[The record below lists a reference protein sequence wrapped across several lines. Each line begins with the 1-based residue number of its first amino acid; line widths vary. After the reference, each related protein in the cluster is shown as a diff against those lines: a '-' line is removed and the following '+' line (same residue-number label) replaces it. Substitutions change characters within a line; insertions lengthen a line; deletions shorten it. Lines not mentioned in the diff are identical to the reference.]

1 MPDIT
6 PVTRPVSPEQP
17 EPREDEVVA
26 GIVEDAAKVDPP
38 APTAAAWV
46 DRWRAPGG
54 GE

>member
-1 MPDIT
+1 MHEV
-6 PVTRPVSPEQP
+6 VTLKQAQP
-17 EPREDEVVA
+17 IEEPAPQTDEVIA
-26 GIVEDAAKVDPP
+26 GILEDAARVDPP

>member
-1 MPDIT
+1 MLEI
-6 PVTRPVSPEQP
+6 VTSQQQQPEEQP
-17 EPREDEVVA
+17 ATELDEVIA
-26 GIVEDAAKVDPP
+26 GIVDDASRVDPP

>member
-1 MPDIT
+1 MPDIA
-6 PVTRPVSPEQP
+6 PVKQPVLPEQP
-17 EPREDEVVA
+17 EPADDEVVA
-26 GIVEDAAKVDPP
+26 GIVEDAARVDPP

>member
-1 MPDIT
+1 MSEIVPLKQ
-6 PVTRPVSPEQP
+6 PSPPEQP
-17 EPREDEVVA
+17 SPEADDVVA
-26 GIVEDAAKVDPP
+26 GHLEEAARVDPP

>member
-1 MPDIT
+1 MPDIVPLKQ
-6 PVTRPVSPEQP
+6 PVPPEQP
-17 EPREDEVVA
+17 EPEAGDVVA
-26 GIVEDAAKVDPP
+26 GILEDAARVDPP